1 MQVIRTRS
9 LASRLRWLVIWA
21 VIVVGLVFIAA
32 VMNETMAQTSPS
44 KIPPEVMAQG
54 NGVHTV
60 DKGRCQRPEGP
71 RNCMYGLHVSMT
83 YAIILVY
90 NDHGVLV
97 QVIRINDDAK
107 ERLLWQHPAYDA

>member
-9 LASRLRWLVIWA
+9 LASTLRWL
-21 VIVVGLVFIAA
+21 IVGFVVFLVLLIAA
-32 VMNETMAQTSPS
+32 ASAFAQREPS

-54 NGVHTV
+54 NGVHIV

-83 YAIILVY
+83 YAMILVY